1 MHENLVRLVFRELD
15 RGRQLD
21 VVDAW
26 QLLRGP
32 GVELRDD
39 VVKLMGP
46 ALLDQE
52 EQKVPDELVGLGED
66 RAQRIHLLA

>member
-1 MHENLVRLVFRELD
+1 MPENLVRLVFRKLD

-21 VVDAW
+21 VEDAF
-26 QLLRGP
+26 LGGEER
-32 GVELRDD
+32 VELRDD
-39 VVKLMGP
+39 VVKLIGP